1 MKPPSQVIPP
11 AFFKPKKI
19 LCLRLARLGDVIL
32 LVPALKALRNRF
44 PQAHLTV
51 LTGHRCAPILALC
64 PEVNEVISIDRLK
77 WRDGSK
83 WEAGLEIAS
92 LLRKLRHEHYDL
104 VIDFHG
110 FRETNLLTWFSGA
123 PWRIGIKRL
132 HGSYLSFCFSLPP
145 ILENKR
151 LHAAEQFC
159 AMLSPLG
166 EAVTRIDPQLTITE
180 VEERSAREVLNSQGV
195 VRNRPLVG
203 LNVGA
208 GSPGRVWPAEKFA
221 SLARYLDNECHA
233 TPLLLS
239 GPLDGDFAKTIQHM
253 AALDNC
259 PVVKGLSLPLMA
271 AIISRCRL
279 LVSNDTGPMHLGP
292 ALGVPTLGLF
302 SLGFP
307 ENYRPLGESSR
318 YLVRNPIENLEF
330 ESVRAVV
337 DEMLQNQ
344 GEYST

>member
-1 MKPPSQVIPP
+1 VNSPSQVIPP
-11 AFFKPKKI
+11 ADFNPKKI

-32 LVPALKALRNRF
+32 MVPALKALRNRF
-44 PQAHLTV
+44 PQAHLSV

-83 WEAGLEIAS
+83 WEAGREIWR
-92 LLRKLRHEHYDL
+92 LLGRLRHEQYDL

-110 FRETNLLTWFSGA
+110 FRETNLLAWISGA

-132 HGSYLSFCFSLPP
+132 HGSYLAFCFSLPP
-145 ILENKR
+145 VPENKR

-159 AMLSPLG
+159 ALIPHLGGGVSRLDPL
-166 EAVTRIDPQLTITE
+166 LTITAE
-180 VEERSAREVLNSQGV
+180 EERSAWEVLSSRGV
-195 VRNRPLVG
+195 VRNRPLIG

-221 SLARYLDNECHA
+221 RLARYLNDQCQA
-233 TPLLLS
+233 TPLLMS
-239 GPLDGDFAKTIQHM
+239 GPLDGDFAQTIQHM
-253 AALDNC
+253 TALENC
-259 PVVKGLSLPLMA
+259 PVVKGLSLPLLA
-271 AIISRCRL
+271 AVISQCRL

-307 ENYRPLGESSR
+307 ENYRPLGENSR

-330 ESVRAVV
+330 ENVRAVV
-337 DEMLQNQ
+337 HEMLQNH
-344 GEYST
+344 GEYDT